1 MVVCVH
7 VYLRSMH
14 APAQRKYPH
23 QHRTHT
29 PEQKTMRSP
38 YTHTHKQ
45 KHSHS
50 HTRTKNNALTTHTH
64 KQKHSHSSTS
74 MHAPGVVV
82 RACACV
88 SAQPAQKIHS
98 PAPHTSGMHAP
109 VAKQNTSQHK
119 NTLTSTALTYLL
131 LTPAPVSGSVC
142 GGSGV
147 CLWLAFLCGDIVY
160 VCVNVSGNLFT
171 G

>member
-1 MVVCVH
+1 MVCVR
-7 VYLRSMH
+7 VCLRSMH
-14 APAQRKYPH
+14 TPAQRKYPH
-23 QHRTHT
+23 QHHTRTKNNALTIHIHT
-29 PEQKTMRSP
+29 NK
-38 YTHTHKQ
+38 

-64 KQKHSHSSTS
+64 THTQTKTFTLQHQYARTWWC
-74 MHAPGVVV
+74 A